1 MSPTSRRR
9 RGDPTLDDALATAGT
24 QLDDP
29 DEPVDAAVPDEPDWL
44 RDGAPVETA
53 TAVAAAAAQTPV
65 PPADPASIAR
75 RRAARAEE
83 IVKALNP
90 EQTRA
95 VTTTEGPL
103 LILAGAGSG
112 KTRVLAH
119 RIAYLVGVQGVAP
132 WRILAVTFTNKA
144 AAELRDRI
152 ISLVGEGGR
161 DVQAGT
167 FHALCA
173 RVLRQ
178 DGEAIG
184 ISRRF
189 VIYDTDDQ
197 QALMKQILKEQDLPL
212 TGEFRPSAVLG
223 AISRAK
229 NEMLDPTFLSENAA
243 NHRERTIARLAT
255 RYQERLRGAGAV
267 DFDDLLLE
275 AVRLFEEAPEVLA
288 KYQER
293 WRYLHVDE
301 YQDTNRAQYLWIK
314 ALAAKYGNLAVV
326 GDDDQSIYS
335 WRGADLRNILDFE
348 RDWPKTAV
356 VKLERNYRSTQLI
369 LDAAH
374 AVVSR
379 NSARKD
385 KQLWT
390 DIAGGQKIQRFE
402 AYNEEE
408 EAEWIARQVEGL
420 TGGRGSVLTRRAD
433 DSEAATTFRARDVAV
448 MFRMNAQ
455 SRAIEESFLRYGIRY
470 QLIGG
475 TRFYSRREV
484 KDALAY
490 LRILRSDTDS
500 VSFERIINVPARS
513 IGDKT
518 IEVLRATALQP
529 DPATG
534 EPSTM
539 WSAIERAGRGEVPTI
554 VPRTRTAL
562 AEFGSLVRRL
572 RSRIEV
578 LPLPELLDE
587 ALELSGYRAML
598 ADGSEDGEE
607 RWANLLELRSVT
619 TRYDDLS
626 PEDALDRLLEET
638 ALVADQDSYE
648 GDADAVTLITL
659 HAAKGLEFPVVFIAG
674 LEEGLFPHSRA
685 LDDERQLE
693 EERRLAYVGITRA
706 KQRLY
711 LSHAWRRAT
720 WGMGQASV
728 PSRFLFEI
736 PAELMQGPR
745 LDGQDAADASD
756 LDLDLVFGQRRA
768 NRLNTPVRGTSG
780 GGGAWRQ
787 GSGRPG
793 APAPGEPFRPTRD
806 LAAKREAYDD
816 GAPSGALGP
825 AATPRPA
832 RAARPIIPGE
842 RQFRDGDRVDHA
854 RWGAGIVITSKLTRD
869 DEEVTVAFKDPG
881 VGRKTML
888 VSLANLEL
896 VG

>member
-1 MSPTSRRR
+1 M
-9 RGDPTLDDALATAGT
+9 TLDAAAEAADTVHGTAFTDLADA
-24 QLDDP
+24 P
-29 DEPVDAAVPDEPDWL
+29 AAVPDEPAWMLD
-44 RDGAPVETA
+44 APVEA
-53 TAVAAAAAQTPV
+53 KDPAAPQVPQDPAVRAAA
-65 PPADPASIAR
+65 I
-75 RRAARAEE
+75 AARADE
-83 IVKALNP
+83 IVHALNP
-90 EQTRA
+90 EQARA
-95 VTTTEGPL
+95 VTTTDGPL

-119 RIAYLVGVQGVAP
+119 RIAYLVSVKDVAP
-132 WRILAVTFTNKA
+132 WRILAVTFTNRA
-144 AAELRDRI
+144 AAELRERI

-161 DVQAGT
+161 DVVAGT
-167 FHALCA
+167 FHSLAA
-173 RVLRQ
+173 RVLRA

-184 ISRRF
+184 IGRRF

-197 QALMKQILKEQDLPL
+197 QSLMKQILREEDMPL
-212 TGEFRPSAVLG
+212 TGEFRPTVVLG

-229 NEMLDPTFLSENAA
+229 NEMLDPAFLSEHAA

-255 RYQERLRGAGAV
+255 RYRERLRKANAL

-275 AVRLFEEAPEVLA
+275 AVRLFEDKDVLA

-293 WRYLHVDE
+293 WRFLHVDE
-301 YQDTNRAQYLWIK
+301 YQDTNRAQYLWVR
-314 ALAAKYGNLAVV
+314 ALAMKHHNLCVV

-356 VKLERNYRSTQLI
+356 VKLEQNYRSTQLI

-385 KQLWT
+385 KKLWT
-390 DIAGGQKIQRFE
+390 EQSGGTRIQRFE

-420 TGGRGSVLTRRAD
+420 VGGQGSALTRRAD
-433 DSEAATTFRARDVAV
+433 EESGKFRARDIAV
-448 MFRMNAQ
+448 MYRMNAQ

-470 QLIGG
+470 QLVGG

-500 VSFERIINVPARS
+500 VSFERVINVPARG

-518 IEVLRATALQP
+518 IEALRTA
-529 DPATG
+529 AAREGGTTWG
-534 EPSTM
+534 
-539 WSAIERAGRGEVPTI
+539 AIEAAVSGELEGLA
-554 VPRTRTAL
+554 PRTRNAL
-562 AEFGSLVRRL
+562 ADFAVLVRRL
-572 RSRIEV
+572 RSRVGV
-578 LPLPELLDE
+578 LALPELLDE
-587 ALELSGYRAML
+587 ALEASGYRAML

-619 TRYDDLS
+619 TRYDDLT
-626 PEDALDRLLEET
+626 PDDALDRLLEET

-659 HAAKGLEFPVVFIAG
+659 HAAKGLEFPVVFIGG
-674 LEEGLFPHSRA
+674 LEEGLFPHNRA
-685 LDDERQLE
+685 LDDEKELE

-706 KQRLY
+706 KRRLF

-720 WGMGQASV
+720 WGMGQATV
-728 PSRFLFEI
+728 PSRFLLEI
-736 PAELMQGPR
+736 PAELMDGPQLGGSDDR
-745 LDGQDAADASD
+745 D
-756 LDLDLVFGQRRA
+756 LDLDLVFGARRTS
-768 NRLNTPVRGTSG
+768 RFGTPVRGG
-780 GGGAWRQ
+780 GGGAFRQ

-793 APAPGEPFRPTRD
+793 APPAGETFRPGRD
-806 LAAKREAYDD
+806 LAAKRAAYTG
-816 GAPSGALGP
+816 GAPSGSLARTVRAWDDEHEAPGIGAGP
-825 AATPRPA
+825 TSAAGAPA
-832 RAARPIIPGE
+832 KPARPIIPGE
-842 RQFRDGDRVDHA
+842 RQFRDGDRIRHA
-854 RWGAGIVITSKLTRD
+854 RWGDGIVVTSKLTRS
-869 DEEVTVAFKDPG
+869 DEEVTVAFKDST

-888 VSLANLEL
+888 VSLANLDL
-896 VG
+896 I